1 MEKEIIVKRERVR
14 TPFGEGKANEY
25 LGESIQVELDTP
37 YRYGNREYNL
47 WIFDIS
53 EITII

>member
-14 TPFGEGKANEY
+14 TPFGEGTITEH
-25 LGESIQVELDTP
+25 LGESTQVELDSP
-37 YRYGNREYNL
+37 HKYGNRDNNL
-47 WIFDIS
+47 WIFDNS

>member
-14 TPFGEGKANEY
+14 TPFGEGTITEH
-25 LGESIQVELDTP
+25 LGESTQVELDSP
-37 YRYGNREYNL
+37 HKYGNRENSL
-47 WIFDIS
+47 WIFDNS

>member
-1 MEKEIIVKRERVR
+1 MEKEVIVKRDRVR
-14 TPFGEGKANEY
+14 TPFGEGTANEY

-37 YRYGNREYNL
+37 HKYGNRENSL

>member
-14 TPFGEGKANEY
+14 TPFGEGTANEY

-37 YRYGNREYNL
+37 HEYGNRENSL